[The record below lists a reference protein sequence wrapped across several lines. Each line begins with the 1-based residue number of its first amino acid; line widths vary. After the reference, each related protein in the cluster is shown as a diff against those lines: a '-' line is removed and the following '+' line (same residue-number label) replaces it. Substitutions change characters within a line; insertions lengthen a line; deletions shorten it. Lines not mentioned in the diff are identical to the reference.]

1 MVAIV
6 DRSFRRI
13 SLEEEEDRRVSF
25 GFGIS
30 IDVVGSMFTMSSG
43 SSKMDGTYPKKY
55 KKKS

>member
-1 MVAIV
+1 MAIV